1 MSVVYLHF
9 ILKVKIVLYLGV
21 VTILCEYEGQYSFY
35 GQNINFLLS
44 FIKPCV
50 TKHQAV
56 SIGQKKF
63 GKNSGNWD
71 ERGWR
76 NCQVAEFKFNLRV
89 KVKKHKS

>member
-35 GQNINFLLS
+35 GRNINFLLS

-56 SIGQKKF
+56 SIGPVKIQVI
-63 GKNSGNWD
+63 
-71 ERGWR
+71 EMRGVGEIVKL
-76 NCQVAEFKFNLRV
+76 QNL
-89 KVKKHKS
+89 SLIFA